1 MRTTRP
7 NRRRSSAS
15 FWLGLMLIVLMAGGG
30 LIGLLLLL
38 GVNLNPFSV
47 PGEDPYIVRIP
58 VANQAIPAYERI
70 AREHLLDLR
79 KGGIMYQPVPPE
91 ATVGMS
97 ITGVTEDG
105 SHVEGKVED
114 VRNVNDEVV
123 FVVSGGRE
131 VHANQT
137 IMLGGT
143 LMSARA
149 IIGRVLKKDKK
160 AGMGFREAI
169 FFPQGTP
176 EGIAG
181 ATPPGMR
188 AITLDATRLT
198 GVHSLNAGD
207 QIDLL
212 ANVPVEESGSFQAN
226 GSIPGT
232 AFLSRD
238 SSKNKKGSTTEP
250 MLLTQGAIVLKP
262 VYVRNEVTSSQSL
275 TQGKRLQNVPKYE
288 VAIAFAPD
296 DIIPLQNALN
306 RSLEIT
312 CIAHSMRPED
322 ETNAPP
328 PSQTVNE
335 QLVPVTVRTI
345 LAYDVVGREAFVSPA
360 TRRLRM
366 EPVSQQEIDRLG
378 IITTLSDAV
387 GSVTRRDIP
396 AGHFLKRSDLL
407 SGAIMPRTA
416 EEPPV
421 QVIEASA
428 AADSSIQFVSKNAGD
443 QATTRTVQSR
453 SDREAD
459 NPTLDR
465 GATSSPVLQRLTMLQ
480 NQATDPTPTPA
491 PTTVGAR
498 PAITSFVPSGFTAFA
513 IPWNRLYGGE
523 HLQIGDQLDLL
534 ASFSL
539 EEESTVEEVE
549 TRPDG
554 TKITRK
560 RQDIASRETMR
571 TWEESFGMRGE
582 PWFVASDAIVVGPV
596 GFPAP
601 APALRALNEAVNG
614 PAGGGNSTSLSGP
627 PLMIAV
633 NDRDV
638 ETVAAALS
646 TQDVL
651 FTVAFH
657 PSNKILDTD
666 PERKQ
671 IAIAAQDT
679 AAYVQLTDTMWKGN
693 RRRPLSRMV
702 AAGDKQY
709 EDALTMQ
716 EMQEYEFRVLRKA
729 KVRGQFFTA
738 DDFLPKGAEPGIA
751 AAARPGETIF
761 AVADREIEGLDIFQ
775 AGDVVTILVRGIVQP
790 PEGVVNRGV
799 SLSRPV
805 SGVIVPSARIV
816 RATQGG
822 QTILA
827 VADADLTRLQAA
839 WADSVSEENAGRR
852 STLLA
857 VAPTR
862 DEYQTAASQDFTNT
876 RSRTDQNLVS
886 RSALMPTAKMQS
898 DNLPKA
904 IPSFDPLG
912 HMKLMEV
919 IIGGKREHY
928 VFAGDDA
935 SDSSGSGLPSYNF
948 RGQ

>member
-1 MRTTRP
+1 
-7 NRRRSSAS
+7 
-15 FWLGLMLIVLMAGGG
+15 
-30 LIGLLLLL
+30 
-38 GVNLNPFSV
+38 
-47 PGEDPYIVRIP
+47 
-58 VANQAIPAYERI
+58 
-70 AREHLLDLR
+70 
-79 KGGIMYQPVPPE
+79 
-91 ATVGMS
+91 
-97 ITGVTEDG
+97 
-105 SHVEGKVED
+105 
-114 VRNVNDEVV
+114 
-123 FVVSGGRE
+123 
-131 VHANQT
+131 
-137 IMLGGT
+137 
-143 LMSARA
+143 MSARA

-212 ANVPVEESGSFQAN
+212 ANVPLEQRGSFQGN
-226 GSIPGT
+226 SGLPGA
-232 AFLSRD
+232 AFLSD
-238 SSKNKKGSTTEP
+238 SPAKSKKSSTEP

-306 RSLEIT
+306 NSLEIT

-322 ETNAPP
+322 EQAGTQSV
-328 PSQTVNE
+328 SQDANE
-335 QLVPVTVRTI
+335 KLVPVTVRPI

-360 TRRLRM
+360 KRQLRM
-366 EPVSQQEIDRLG
+366 ETVSQQEIDRLG
-378 IITTLSDAV
+378 IITTLGEAV
-387 GSVTRRDIP
+387 GSVARRDIP
-396 AGHFLKRSDLL
+396 AGYFLKKSDLL
-407 SGAIMPRTA
+407 SGAIKPRNA
-416 EEPPV
+416 ETPPV
-421 QVIEASA
+421 NALEASV
-428 AADSSIQFVSKNAGD
+428 DNSSPFYFVSQNDQEEVEATAGHAETGNA
-443 QATTRTVQSR
+443 AS
-453 SDREAD
+453 SDR
-459 NPTLDR
+459 
-465 GATSSPVLQRLTMLQ
+465 SPKRLTMLQ
-480 NQATDPTPTPA
+480 NQPTGPAPA
-491 PTTVGAR
+491 PTTVGNR

-523 HLQIGDQLDLL
+523 HLQIGDELDLL

-539 EEESTVEEVE
+539 ENESQTEEVE

-554 TKITRK
+554 TTITRK
-560 RQDIASRETMR
+560 RQDLVSRETMR
-571 TWEESFGMRGE
+571 TWEESFGTRAE

-601 APALRALNEAVNG
+601 APARRVLDEQGSSAS
-614 PAGGGNSTSLSGP
+614 AGSNSDSLSGP

-646 TQDVL
+646 TKNVL

-657 PSNKILDTD
+657 PSDAIEDND

-671 IAIAAQDT
+671 VAIAAQDT

-693 RRRPLSRMV
+693 RRRPLSRVV
-702 AAGDKQY
+702 ATGDPKY
-709 EDALTMQ
+709 ADALTMQ
-716 EMQEYEFRVLRKA
+716 QMREYEFRVLRKA
-729 KVRGQFFTA
+729 KVRGEFFTA
-738 DDFLPKGAEPGIA
+738 EDFLPAGAKPGIA
-751 AAARPGETIF
+751 AAAEPGETIF

-775 AGDVVTILVRGIVQP
+775 AGDVVTILVRGVVQP
-790 PEGVVNRGV
+790 PKGFVNSGV

-805 SGVIVPSARIV
+805 SSVIVQSARIV
-816 RATQGG
+816 RASQGG

-827 VADADLTRLQAA
+827 VADNDLTRLQAA
-839 WADSVSEENAGRR
+839 WADSVSDDNAGRR
-852 STLLA
+852 STLMA
-857 VAPTR
+857 VAPPRGDSRTS
-862 DEYQTAASQDFTNT
+862 QANHWAGPQDFTQRLSQASVNF
-876 RSRTDQNLVS
+876 VS
-886 RSALMPTAKMQS
+886 QSDAIPSLSMQS
-898 DNLPKA
+898 DNPPKV

-912 HMKLMEV
+912 KIKTMEV
-919 IIGGKREHY
+919 IVGGKRDRY

-935 SDSSGSGLPSYNF
+935 SDAPTYNLSG
-948 RGQ
+948 Q